1 MRIAIQVNY
10 LFATPLRLGLK
21 NPFTWYL
28 EVSSEESIRMVGSF
42 SPNDWVVYTR
52 QKHSIS
58 PGKRAKHIWPSPHGE
73 MYSYKVEKYWIVRE
87 VKDGLLVVETRRG
100 KQHTLPITDSRV
112 RKANLW
118 ERLFLAGR
126 FPCKS
131 RASPPDF
138 ANGTP
143 TVSR

>member
-1 MRIAIQVNY
+1 MI
-10 LFATPLRLGLK
+10 
-21 NPFTWYL
+21 
-28 EVSSEESIRMVGSF
+28 GSF

-52 QKHSIS
+52 KKHSIS
-58 PGKRAKHIWPSPHGE
+58 PGKRANHIRPSPHGE
-73 MYSYKVEKYWIVRE
+73 MYTYEVDKYWIVRE

-112 RKANLW
+112 RKASLW

-131 RASPPDF
+131 LVSPPDF
-138 ANGTP
+138 TNGTP